1 MEERQWHT
9 LSIHETEDHLDT
21 DIDQG
26 LREETATERIEQHGK
41 NVLPE
46 PKKDPKWLK
55 FVRQFNDVLVYVLLA
70 AAVIKAVLGYWLDTS
85 VIALVVL
92 IIGIIGYLQENKAEQ
107 ALEGIK
113 NMLSPSALVRR
124 DGKRKEIEA
133 EYLVPGDIVYL
144 KPGDKI
150 PVDLRLIT
158 AENMKVEESALTGE
172 AITVDK
178 TLDPLEE
185 KIGLGDRTN
194 LAFSGTSVAAGTGSG
209 IVIATGSKTE
219 LGKINAS
226 IAEVEKVQTPLIQQ
240 TQRFGKTV
248 ASVIAGV
255 AVFTFI
261 FGYFLRDYETVEL
274 LLAVIGLT
282 VAVIPEGLPAI
293 ISIILALGVRQMA
306 DNKAIV
312 KNLPS
317 VETLGAVSV
326 ICSDKT
332 GTLTKNEMT
341 VQNIQLADRT
351 LRVTGSGYAPE
362 GRIEFE
368 NDVYSNKQD
377 EILNEILLAGVTC
390 NDSDLFFDEES
401 KQWMIT
407 GDPTEGCLLTLGEK
421 AEESIRP
428 LRVISKIPFDSAHKY
443 MATLSPRDEAHV
455 MYLKG
460 APDRLFSMAEAS
472 DSNFPTEMWEEKM
485 TDLAKKG
492 QRVIGV
498 AKRTFN
504 TSKEK
509 IDHDD
514 LYEGIEFLGLIGIM
528 DPPRP
533 EAIEAVN
540 ECQSAGIQV
549 KMITGDHKETAIAI
563 GNELGISTEA
573 GALQGTEIDD
583 LTDEELA
590 DVVGQY
596 NIFARTSPENK
607 TRLVKALQMQ
617 DHIVAMT
624 GDGVNDAPALRRADI
639 GVAMGIKGTEVSK
652 EAAEMVL
659 VDDNFNTI
667 FKAVKEGRRVY
678 DNLKKTILFILPTN
692 GAQGFLLLISI
703 FLGTQLPLTALQ
715 ILWVNMVVA
724 ITLSFAIA
732 FEPLEPSTMKRAPR
746 PKKTPLLNRYYI
758 FRILLVSLIISGGT
772 LVYNLYMNAGD
783 YSVEYIHTM
792 TLNAIVIA
800 QMFHLFNVRVET
812 EPALNRSF
820 FENPIAFYV
829 SGALIALQ
837 LFITYVPFMNT
848 AFGTTPIAASD
859 WITPF
864 VFGIAV
870 FFIIELEKLISRNV
884 IKRKQS

>member
-9 LSIHETEDHLDT
+9 LSIHETEDLLDT

-55 FVRQFNDVLVYVLLA
+55 FVRQFNDVLIYILLA
-70 AAVIKAVLGYWLDTS
+70 GAVIKAVLGYRLDTI

-113 NMLSPSALVRR
+113 KMLSPSALVRR

-692 GAQGFLLLISI
+692 GAQGLLLLMSI

-732 FEPLEPSTMKRAPR
+732 FEPLEPSTMQRAPR
-746 PKKTPLLNRYYI
+746 PKKTPLLNGYYI
-758 FRILLVSLIISGGT
+758 FRILLVSLLISGGT
-772 LVYNLYMNAGD
+772 LMYNLYMNTGD

-792 TLNAIVIA
+792 TLNTIVFA
-800 QMFHLFNVRVET
+800 QLFHLFNVRVEL

-829 SGALIALQ
+829 SGVLIALQ

-848 AFGTTPIAASD
+848 AFGTMPIAATD
-859 WITPF
+859 WLIPIAL
-864 VFGIAV
+864 GIIV
-870 FFIIELEKLISRNV
+870 FFIIELEKLISRNL
-884 IKRKQS
+884 IRRNQS

>member
-55 FVRQFNDVLVYVLLA
+55 FVRQFNDVLIYILLA
-70 AAVIKAVLGYWLDTS
+70 GAVIKAVLGYRLDTI

-113 NMLSPSALVRR
+113 KMLSPSALVRR

-194 LAFSGTSVAAGTGSG
+194 LAFSGTSVVAGTGSG

-282 VAVIPEGLPAI
+282 VAIIPEGLPAI

-829 SGALIALQ
+829 SGALIVLQ

-859 WITPF
+859 WIIPF
-864 VFGIAV
+864 AFGIAV

>member
-1 MEERQWHT
+1 MEERHWHT
-9 LSIHETEDHLDT
+9 LSIHETEDYLDT

-26 LREETATERIEQHGK
+26 LREETAQERIEKYGK

-55 FVRQFNDVLVYVLLA
+55 FLRQFNDVLIYVLLA
-70 AAVIKAVLGYWLDTS
+70 AAVITAVLGYWYDTI

-150 PVDLRLIT
+150 PADLRLIT

-255 AVFTFI
+255 AVFAFI
-261 FGYFLRDYETVEL
+261 FGYFLRDYETAEL
-274 LLAVIGLT
+274 LLAVIGLA

-312 KNLPS
+312 KSLPS

-341 VQNIQLADRT
+341 AQNIQLADRT
-351 LRVTGSGYAPE
+351 LQVTGSGYAPE

-377 EILNEILLAGVTC
+377 EVLNEILLACVTC

-401 KQWMIT
+401 KQWKIT

-443 MATLSPRDEAHV
+443 MATLSPRDDEHV

-472 DSNFPTEMWEEKM
+472 DSNFPTDMWEKKM

-563 GNELGISTEA
+563 GNELGISTRPA
-573 GALQGTEIDD
+573 PFKGPR
-583 LTDEELA
+583 LT
-590 DVVGQY
+590 
-596 NIFARTSPENK
+596 T
-607 TRLVKALQMQ
+607 
-617 DHIVAMT
+617 
-624 GDGVNDAPALRRADI
+624 
-639 GVAMGIKGTEVSK
+639 
-652 EAAEMVL
+652 
-659 VDDNFNTI
+659 
-667 FKAVKEGRRVY
+667 
-678 DNLKKTILFILPTN
+678 
-692 GAQGFLLLISI
+692 
-703 FLGTQLPLTALQ
+703 
-715 ILWVNMVVA
+715 
-724 ITLSFAIA
+724 
-732 FEPLEPSTMKRAPR
+732 
-746 PKKTPLLNRYYI
+746 
-758 FRILLVSLIISGGT
+758 
-772 LVYNLYMNAGD
+772 
-783 YSVEYIHTM
+783 
-792 TLNAIVIA
+792 
-800 QMFHLFNVRVET
+800 
-812 EPALNRSF
+812 
-820 FENPIAFYV
+820 
-829 SGALIALQ
+829 
-837 LFITYVPFMNT
+837 
-848 AFGTTPIAASD
+848 
-859 WITPF
+859 
-864 VFGIAV
+864 
-870 FFIIELEKLISRNV
+870 
-884 IKRKQS
+884 

>member
-240 TQRFGKTV
+240 TQRFGKTI

-341 VQNIQLADRT
+341 AQNIQLADRT

-573 GALQGTEIDD
+573 GALQGTEIYD
-583 LTDEELA
+583 LKYEELA
-590 DVVGQY
+590 YVVGQY
-596 NIFARTSPENK
+596 NIFARTS
-607 TRLVKALQMQ
+607 
-617 DHIVAMT
+617 
-624 GDGVNDAPALRRADI
+624 
-639 GVAMGIKGTEVSK
+639 
-652 EAAEMVL
+652 
-659 VDDNFNTI
+659 
-667 FKAVKEGRRVY
+667 
-678 DNLKKTILFILPTN
+678 
-692 GAQGFLLLISI
+692 
-703 FLGTQLPLTALQ
+703 
-715 ILWVNMVVA
+715 
-724 ITLSFAIA
+724 
-732 FEPLEPSTMKRAPR
+732 
-746 PKKTPLLNRYYI
+746 
-758 FRILLVSLIISGGT
+758 
-772 LVYNLYMNAGD
+772 
-783 YSVEYIHTM
+783 
-792 TLNAIVIA
+792 
-800 QMFHLFNVRVET
+800 
-812 EPALNRSF
+812 
-820 FENPIAFYV
+820 
-829 SGALIALQ
+829 
-837 LFITYVPFMNT
+837 
-848 AFGTTPIAASD
+848 
-859 WITPF
+859 
-864 VFGIAV
+864 
-870 FFIIELEKLISRNV
+870 
-884 IKRKQS
+884 

>member
-1 MEERQWHT
+1 MEERHWHT

-26 LREETATERIEQHGK
+26 LREETAQERIEKHGK

-55 FVRQFNDVLVYVLLA
+55 FLRQFNDVLIYVLLA
-70 AAVIKAVLGYWLDTS
+70 AAVITAVLGYWYDTI

-255 AVFTFI
+255 AVFAFI
-261 FGYFLRDYETVEL
+261 FGYFLRDYETAEL
-274 LLAVIGLT
+274 LLAVIGLA

-312 KNLPS
+312 KSLPS

-341 VQNIQLADRT
+341 AQNIQLADRT
-351 LRVTGSGYAPE
+351 LQVTGSGYAPE
-362 GRIEFE
+362 GRIESE

-377 EILNEILLAGVTC
+377 EVLNEILLAGVTC

-401 KQWMIT
+401 KQWKIT

-443 MATLSPRDEAHV
+443 MATLSPRDDEHV

-472 DSNFPTEMWEEKM
+472 DSNFPTDMWEKKM

-607 TRLVKALQMQ
+607 TRLVKALQTQ

-692 GAQGFLLLISI
+692 GAQGFVLLMSI

-746 PKKTPLLNRYYI
+746 PKKTPLLSRYYI
-758 FRILLVSLIISGGT
+758 FRILLVSLIIGGGT
-772 LVYNLYMNAGD
+772 LMYNLYMNAGD

-792 TLNAIVIA
+792 TLNTIVIA

-829 SGALIALQ
+829 SGALIVLQ

-859 WITPF
+859 WIIPF
-864 VFGIAV
+864 VFGLVV

-884 IKRKQS
+884 IKRRQS

>member
-9 LSIHETEDHLDT
+9 LSIHETEDLLDT

-55 FVRQFNDVLVYVLLA
+55 FVRQFNDVLIYILLA
-70 AAVIKAVLGYWLDTS
+70 GAVIKAVLGYRLDTI

-113 NMLSPSALVRR
+113 KMLSPSALVRR

-692 GAQGFLLLISI
+692 GAQGLLLLMSI

-732 FEPLEPSTMKRAPR
+732 FEPLEPSTMQRAPR
-746 PKKTPLLNRYYI
+746 PKKTPLLNGYYI
-758 FRILLVSLIISGGT
+758 FRILLVSLLISGGT
-772 LVYNLYMNAGD
+772 LMYNLYMNTGD

-792 TLNAIVIA
+792 TLNTIVFA
-800 QMFHLFNVRVET
+800 QLFHLFNVRVEL

-829 SGALIALQ
+829 SGVLIALQ

-848 AFGTTPIAASD
+848 AFGTMPIAATD
-859 WITPF
+859 WLIPIAS
-864 VFGIAV
+864 GIIV
-870 FFIIELEKLISRNV
+870 FFIIELEKLISRNL
-884 IKRKQS
+884 IRRNQS

>member
-1 MEERQWHT
+1 MEERHWHT
-9 LSIHETEDHLDT
+9 LSIHETEDYLDT

-26 LREETATERIEQHGK
+26 LREETAQERIEKYGK

-55 FVRQFNDVLVYVLLA
+55 FLRQFNDVLIYVLLA
-70 AAVIKAVLGYWLDTS
+70 AAVITAVLGYWYDTI

-124 DGKRKEIEA
+124 DRKRKEIEA

-150 PVDLRLIT
+150 PADLRLIT

-255 AVFTFI
+255 AVFAFI
-261 FGYFLRDYETVEL
+261 FGYFLRDYETAEL
-274 LLAVIGLT
+274 LLAVIGLA

-312 KNLPS
+312 KSLPS

-341 VQNIQLADRT
+341 AQNIQLADRT
-351 LRVTGSGYAPE
+351 LQVTGSGYAPE

-377 EILNEILLAGVTC
+377 EVLNEILLACVTC

-401 KQWMIT
+401 KQWKIT

-443 MATLSPRDEAHV
+443 MATLSPRDDEHV

-472 DSNFPTEMWEEKM
+472 DSNFPTDMWEKKM

-607 TRLVKALQMQ
+607 TRLVKALQTQ

-652 EAAEMVL
+652 EAADMVL

-667 FKAVKEGRRVY
+667 FKAVKEGRRIY

-692 GAQGFLLLISI
+692 GAQGFVLLMSI
-703 FLGTQLPLTALQ
+703 FLGTQLPLTSLQ

-724 ITLSFAIA
+724 ITLSFALA

-746 PKKTPLLNRYYI
+746 PKKTPLLSRYYI
-758 FRILLVSLIISGGT
+758 FRILLVSLIIGGGT
-772 LVYNLYMNAGD
+772 LMYNLYMNTGD
-783 YSVEYIHTM
+783 YSVEYVRTM
-792 TLNAIVIA
+792 TLNTIVIA

-829 SGALIALQ
+829 SGALIVLQ

-859 WITPF
+859 WIIPF
-864 VFGIAV
+864 VFGLVV
-870 FFIIELEKLISRNV
+870 FFIIELEKLISRTV
-884 IKRKQS
+884 MKRRQS

>member
-9 LSIHETEDHLDT
+9 LSIHETEDLLNT

-26 LREETATERIEQHGK
+26 LREETAKERIEQHGK

-55 FVRQFNDVLVYVLLA
+55 FVRQFNDVLIYVLLT
-70 AAVIKAVLGYWLDTS
+70 AAVIKVVLGYWYDS
-85 VIALVVL
+85 IVIALVVL

-124 DGKRKEIEA
+124 DSKRKEIEA

-150 PVDLRLIT
+150 PADLRLIT
-158 AENMKVEESALTGE
+158 VENMKVEESALTGE

-240 TQRFGKTV
+240 TQRFGKTI

-261 FGYFLRDYETVEL
+261 FGYFLRDYETTEL
-274 LLAVIGLT
+274 LLAVIGLS

-341 VQNIQLADRT
+341 AQNIQLADRT

-549 KMITGDHKETAIAI
+549 KMITGDHKDTAIAI
-563 GNELGISTEA
+563 GNELGIPTEA

-583 LTDEELA
+583 LTDEELVE
-590 DVVGQY
+590 VVGQY

-607 TRLVKALQMQ
+607 TRLVKALQTQ

-692 GAQGFLLLISI
+692 GAQGLLLLMSI

-732 FEPLEPSTMKRAPR
+732 FEPLEPSTMQRAPR
-746 PKKTPLLNRYYI
+746 PKKTPLLNGYYI
-758 FRILLVSLIISGGT
+758 FRILLVSLLISGGT
-772 LVYNLYMNAGD
+772 LMYNLYMNTGD

-792 TLNAIVIA
+792 TLNTIVFA
-800 QMFHLFNVRVET
+800 QLFHLFNVRVEL
-812 EPALNRSF
+812 EPALSRSF

-829 SGALIALQ
+829 SGVLIALQ

-848 AFGTTPIAASD
+848 AFGTMPIAATD
-859 WITPF
+859 WLIPIAL
-864 VFGIAV
+864 GIIV
-870 FFIIELEKLISRNV
+870 FFIIELEKLISRNL
-884 IKRKQS
+884 IRRNQS

>member
-1 MEERQWHT
+1 
-9 LSIHETEDHLDT
+9 
-21 DIDQG
+21 
-26 LREETATERIEQHGK
+26 
-41 NVLPE
+41 
-46 PKKDPKWLK
+46 
-55 FVRQFNDVLVYVLLA
+55 
-70 AAVIKAVLGYWLDTS
+70 
-85 VIALVVL
+85 
-92 IIGIIGYLQENKAEQ
+92 
-107 ALEGIK
+107 
-113 NMLSPSALVRR
+113 
-124 DGKRKEIEA
+124 
-133 EYLVPGDIVYL
+133 
-144 KPGDKI
+144 
-150 PVDLRLIT
+150 
-158 AENMKVEESALTGE
+158 
-172 AITVDK
+172 ITVDK

-255 AVFTFI
+255 AVFAFI
-261 FGYFLRDYETVEL
+261 FGYFLRDYETAEL
-274 LLAVIGLT
+274 LLAVIGLA

-312 KNLPS
+312 KSLPS

-341 VQNIQLADRT
+341 AQNIQLADRT
-351 LRVTGSGYAPE
+351 LQVTGSGYAPE

-377 EILNEILLAGVTC
+377 EVLNEILLACVTC

-401 KQWMIT
+401 KQWKIT

-443 MATLSPRDEAHV
+443 MATLSPRDDEHV

-472 DSNFPTEMWEEKM
+472 DSNFPTDMWEKKM

-607 TRLVKALQMQ
+607 TRLVKALQTQ

-652 EAAEMVL
+652 EAADMVL

-667 FKAVKEGRRVY
+667 FKAVKEGRR
-678 DNLKKTILFILPTN
+678 
-692 GAQGFLLLISI
+692 
-703 FLGTQLPLTALQ
+703 
-715 ILWVNMVVA
+715 
-724 ITLSFAIA
+724 
-732 FEPLEPSTMKRAPR
+732 
-746 PKKTPLLNRYYI
+746 
-758 FRILLVSLIISGGT
+758 
-772 LVYNLYMNAGD
+772 
-783 YSVEYIHTM
+783 
-792 TLNAIVIA
+792 
-800 QMFHLFNVRVET
+800 
-812 EPALNRSF
+812 
-820 FENPIAFYV
+820 
-829 SGALIALQ
+829 
-837 LFITYVPFMNT
+837 
-848 AFGTTPIAASD
+848 
-859 WITPF
+859 
-864 VFGIAV
+864 
-870 FFIIELEKLISRNV
+870 
-884 IKRKQS
+884 

>member
-607 TRLVKALQMQ
+607 TRLVKALQTQ

-692 GAQGFLLLISI
+692 GAQGFVLLMSI

-746 PKKTPLLNRYYI
+746 PKKTPLLSRYYI
-758 FRILLVSLIISGGT
+758 FRILLVSLIIGGGT

-792 TLNAIVIA
+792 TLNTIVIA

-829 SGALIALQ
+829 SGALIVLQ

-859 WITPF
+859 WIIPF

-884 IKRKQS
+884 MKRK

>member
-9 LSIHETEDHLDT
+9 LSIHETEELLDT

-26 LREETATERIEQHGK
+26 LREETAKERIEQHGK

-55 FVRQFNDVLVYVLLA
+55 FVRQFNDVLIYVLLA
-70 AAVIKAVLGYWLDTS
+70 AAVIKVVLGYWYDS
-85 VIALVVL
+85 IVIALVVL

-150 PVDLRLIT
+150 PADLRLIT
-158 AENMKVEESALTGE
+158 VENMKVEESALTGE

-178 TLDPLEE
+178 TIDPLEE

-255 AVFTFI
+255 AVFAFI
-261 FGYFLRDYETVEL
+261 FGYFLRDYETAEL
-274 LLAVIGLT
+274 LLAVIGLA

-312 KNLPS
+312 KSLPS

-341 VQNIQLADRT
+341 AQNIQLADRT
-351 LRVTGSGYAPE
+351 LQVTGSGYAPE

-377 EILNEILLAGVTC
+377 EVLNEILLAGVTC

-401 KQWMIT
+401 KQWKIT

-498 AKRTFN
+498 AKRTFD

-549 KMITGDHKETAIAI
+549 KMITGDHKDTAIAI
-563 GNELGISTEA
+563 GNELGIPTEA

-583 LTDEELA
+583 LTDEELVE
-590 DVVGQY
+590 VVGQY

-607 TRLVKALQMQ
+607 TRLVKALQTQ

-652 EAAEMVL
+652 EAADMVL

-667 FKAVKEGRRVY
+667 FKAVKEGRRIY

-692 GAQGFLLLISI
+692 GAQGFVLLMSI
-703 FLGTQLPLTALQ
+703 FLGTQLPLTSLQ

-724 ITLSFAIA
+724 ITLSFALA

-746 PKKTPLLNRYYI
+746 PKKTPLLSRYYI
-758 FRILLVSLIISGGT
+758 FRILLVSLIIGGGT
-772 LVYNLYMNAGD
+772 LMYNLYMNTGD
-783 YSVEYIHTM
+783 YSVEYVHTM
-792 TLNAIVIA
+792 TLNTIVIA

-829 SGALIALQ
+829 SGALIVLQ

-859 WITPF
+859 WIIPF
-864 VFGIAV
+864 VFGLVV
-870 FFIIELEKLISRNV
+870 FFIIELEKLISRTV
-884 IKRKQS
+884 MKRRQS

>member
-9 LSIHETEDHLDT
+9 LSIHETEDLIDT

-26 LREETATERIEQHGK
+26 LREETAKERIEQHGK

-55 FVRQFNDVLVYVLLA
+55 FVRQFNDVLIYVLLA
-70 AAVIKAVLGYWLDTS
+70 AAVIKVVLGYWYDS
-85 VIALVVL
+85 IVIALVVL

-124 DGKRKEIEA
+124 DSKRKEIEA

-150 PVDLRLIT
+150 PADLRLIT
-158 AENMKVEESALTGE
+158 VENMKVEESALTGE

-240 TQRFGKTV
+240 TQRFGKTI

-261 FGYFLRDYETVEL
+261 FGYFLRDYETTEL
-274 LLAVIGLT
+274 LLAVIGLS

-341 VQNIQLADRT
+341 AQNIQLADRT

-549 KMITGDHKETAIAI
+549 KMITGDHKDTAIAI
-563 GNELGISTEA
+563 GNELGIPTEA

-583 LTDEELA
+583 LTDEELVE
-590 DVVGQY
+590 VVGQY

-607 TRLVKALQMQ
+607 TRLVKALQTQ

-692 GAQGFLLLISI
+692 GAQGLLLLMSI

-732 FEPLEPSTMKRAPR
+732 FEPLEPSTMQRAPR
-746 PKKTPLLNRYYI
+746 PKKTPLLNGYYI
-758 FRILLVSLIISGGT
+758 FRILLVSLLISGGT
-772 LVYNLYMNAGD
+772 LMYNLYMNTGD

-792 TLNAIVIA
+792 TLNTIVFA
-800 QMFHLFNVRVET
+800 QLFHLFNVRVEL
-812 EPALNRSF
+812 EPALSRSF

-829 SGALIALQ
+829 SGVLIALQ

-848 AFGTTPIAASD
+848 AFGTMPIAATD
-859 WITPF
+859 WLIPIAL
-864 VFGIAV
+864 GIIV
-870 FFIIELEKLISRNV
+870 FFIIELEKLISRNL
-884 IKRKQS
+884 IRRNQS

>member
-9 LSIHETEDHLDT
+9 LSIHETEDLLDT

-26 LREETATERIEQHGK
+26 LREETAKERIEQHGK

-55 FVRQFNDVLVYVLLA
+55 FVRQFNDVLIYVLLA
-70 AAVIKAVLGYWLDTS
+70 AAVIKVVLGYWYDS
-85 VIALVVL
+85 IVIALVVL

-124 DGKRKEIEA
+124 DSKRKEIEA

-150 PVDLRLIT
+150 PADLRLIT
-158 AENMKVEESALTGE
+158 VENMKVEESALTGE

-240 TQRFGKTV
+240 TQRFGKTI

-261 FGYFLRDYETVEL
+261 FGYFLRDYETTEL
-274 LLAVIGLT
+274 LLAVIGLS

-341 VQNIQLADRT
+341 AQNIQLADRT

-549 KMITGDHKETAIAI
+549 KMITGDHKDTAIAI
-563 GNELGISTEA
+563 GNELGIPTEA

-583 LTDEELA
+583 LTDEELVE
-590 DVVGQY
+590 VVGQY

-607 TRLVKALQMQ
+607 TRLVKALQTQ

-692 GAQGFLLLISI
+692 GAQGLLLLMSI

-732 FEPLEPSTMKRAPR
+732 FEPLEPSTMQRAPR
-746 PKKTPLLNRYYI
+746 PKKTPLLSGYYI
-758 FRILLVSLIISGGT
+758 FRILLVSLLISGGT
-772 LVYNLYMNAGD
+772 LMYNLYMNTGD

-792 TLNAIVIA
+792 TLNTIVFA
-800 QMFHLFNVRVET
+800 QLFHLFNVRVEL
-812 EPALNRSF
+812 EPALSRSF

-829 SGALIALQ
+829 SGVLIALQ

-848 AFGTTPIAASD
+848 AFGTMPIAATD
-859 WITPF
+859 WLIPIAL
-864 VFGIAV
+864 GIIV
-870 FFIIELEKLISRNV
+870 FFIIELEKLISRNL
-884 IKRKQS
+884 IRRNQS

>member
-1 MEERQWHT
+1 MEDRQWHT

-55 FVRQFNDVLVYVLLA
+55 FVRQFNDVLIYILLA
-70 AAVIKAVLGYWLDTS
+70 GAVIKAVLGYRLDTI

-113 NMLSPSALVRR
+113 KMLSPSALVRR

>member
-9 LSIHETEDHLDT
+9 LSIHETEDLIDT

-26 LREETATERIEQHGK
+26 LREETAKERIEQHGK

-55 FVRQFNDVLVYVLLA
+55 FVRQFNDVLIYVLLA
-70 AAVIKAVLGYWLDTS
+70 AAVIKVVLGHWYDS
-85 VIALVVL
+85 IVIALVVL

-124 DGKRKEIEA
+124 DSKRKEIEA

-150 PVDLRLIT
+150 PADLRLIT
-158 AENMKVEESALTGE
+158 VENMKVEESALTGE

-240 TQRFGKTV
+240 TQRFGKTI

-261 FGYFLRDYETVEL
+261 FGYFLRDYETTEL
-274 LLAVIGLT
+274 LLAVIGLS

-341 VQNIQLADRT
+341 AQNIQLADRT

-549 KMITGDHKETAIAI
+549 KMITGDHKDTAIAI
-563 GNELGISTEA
+563 GNELGIPTEA

-583 LTDEELA
+583 LTDEELVE
-590 DVVGQY
+590 VVGQY

-607 TRLVKALQMQ
+607 TRLVKALQTQ

-692 GAQGFLLLISI
+692 GAQGLLLLMSI

-732 FEPLEPSTMKRAPR
+732 FEPLEPSTMQRAPR
-746 PKKTPLLNRYYI
+746 PKKTPLLNGYYI
-758 FRILLVSLIISGGT
+758 FRILLVSLLISGGT
-772 LVYNLYMNAGD
+772 LMYNLYMNTGD

-792 TLNAIVIA
+792 TLNTIVFA
-800 QMFHLFNVRVET
+800 QLFHLFNVRVEL
-812 EPALNRSF
+812 EPALSRSF

-829 SGALIALQ
+829 SGVLIALQ

-848 AFGTTPIAASD
+848 AFGTMPIAATD
-859 WITPF
+859 WLIPIAL
-864 VFGIAV
+864 GIIV
-870 FFIIELEKLISRNV
+870 FFIIELEKLISRNL
-884 IKRKQS
+884 IRRNQS

>member
-1 MEERQWHT
+1 
-9 LSIHETEDHLDT
+9 
-21 DIDQG
+21 
-26 LREETATERIEQHGK
+26 
-41 NVLPE
+41 
-46 PKKDPKWLK
+46 
-55 FVRQFNDVLVYVLLA
+55 
-70 AAVIKAVLGYWLDTS
+70 
-85 VIALVVL
+85 
-92 IIGIIGYLQENKAEQ
+92 
-107 ALEGIK
+107 
-113 NMLSPSALVRR
+113 
-124 DGKRKEIEA
+124 
-133 EYLVPGDIVYL
+133 
-144 KPGDKI
+144 
-150 PVDLRLIT
+150 
-158 AENMKVEESALTGE
+158 
-172 AITVDK
+172 
-178 TLDPLEE
+178 
-185 KIGLGDRTN
+185 
-194 LAFSGTSVAAGTGSG
+194 
-209 IVIATGSKTE
+209 
-219 LGKINAS
+219 
-226 IAEVEKVQTPLIQQ
+226 
-240 TQRFGKTV
+240 
-248 ASVIAGV
+248 
-255 AVFTFI
+255 
-261 FGYFLRDYETVEL
+261 
-274 LLAVIGLT
+274 
-282 VAVIPEGLPAI
+282 
-293 ISIILALGVRQMA
+293 
-306 DNKAIV
+306 
-312 KNLPS
+312 
-317 VETLGAVSV
+317 
-326 ICSDKT
+326 
-332 GTLTKNEMT
+332 
-341 VQNIQLADRT
+341 
-351 LRVTGSGYAPE
+351 
-362 GRIEFE
+362 
-368 NDVYSNKQD
+368 
-377 EILNEILLAGVTC
+377 
-390 NDSDLFFDEES
+390 
-401 KQWMIT
+401 
-407 GDPTEGCLLTLGEK
+407 
-421 AEESIRP
+421 
-428 LRVISKIPFDSAHKY
+428 
-443 MATLSPRDEAHV
+443 
-455 MYLKG
+455 
-460 APDRLFSMAEAS
+460 
-472 DSNFPTEMWEEKM
+472 
-485 TDLAKKG
+485 
-492 QRVIGV
+492 
-498 AKRTFN
+498 
-504 TSKEK
+504 
-509 IDHDD
+509 
-514 LYEGIEFLGLIGIM
+514 
-528 DPPRP
+528 
-533 EAIEAVN
+533 
-540 ECQSAGIQV
+540 
-549 KMITGDHKETAIAI
+549 

-624 GDGVNDAPALRRADI
+624 GHAVNDAPALRRADI

-678 DNLKKTILFILPTN
+678 DTLKKTILFILPTN

>member
-240 TQRFGKTV
+240 TQRFGKTI

-261 FGYFLRDYETVEL
+261 FGYFLRDYETTEL
-274 LLAVIGLT
+274 LLAVIGLS

-341 VQNIQLADRT
+341 AQNIQLADRT

-540 ECQSAGIQV
+540 ECQSARIQV
-549 KMITGDHKETAIAI
+549 KMITGDHKDTAIAI
-563 GNELGISTEA
+563 GNELGIPTEA

-583 LTDEELA
+583 LTDEELVE
-590 DVVGQY
+590 VVGQY

-607 TRLVKALQMQ
+607 TRLVKALQTQ

-692 GAQGFLLLISI
+692 GAQGLLLLMSI

-732 FEPLEPSTMKRAPR
+732 FEPLEPSTMQRAPR
-746 PKKTPLLNRYYI
+746 PKKTPLLNGYYI
-758 FRILLVSLIISGGT
+758 FRILLVSLLISGGT
-772 LVYNLYMNAGD
+772 LMYNLYMNTGD

-792 TLNAIVIA
+792 TLNTIVFA
-800 QMFHLFNVRVET
+800 QLFHLFNVRVEL

-829 SGALIALQ
+829 SGVLIALQ

-848 AFGTTPIAASD
+848 AFGTMPIAATD
-859 WITPF
+859 WLIPIAL
-864 VFGIAV
+864 GIIV
-870 FFIIELEKLISRNV
+870 FFIIELEKLISRNL
-884 IKRKQS
+884 IRRNQS

>member
-55 FVRQFNDVLVYVLLA
+55 FVRQFNDVLIYILLA
-70 AAVIKAVLGYWLDTS
+70 GAVVKAVLGYRLDTI

-113 NMLSPSALVRR
+113 KMLSPSALVRR

-306 DNKAIV
+306 NNKAIV

-692 GAQGFLLLISI
+692 GAQGFVLLISI

-783 YSVEYIHTM
+783 HSVEYIHTM
-792 TLNAIVIA
+792 TLNVIVIA

-829 SGALIALQ
+829 SGALIVLQ

>member
-1 MEERQWHT
+1 MEERHWHT

-26 LREETATERIEQHGK
+26 LREETAQERIEKHGK

-55 FVRQFNDVLVYVLLA
+55 FLRQFNDVLIYVLLA
-70 AAVIKAVLGYWLDTS
+70 AAVITAVLGYWYDTI

-255 AVFTFI
+255 AVFAFI
-261 FGYFLRDYETVEL
+261 FGYFLRDYETAEL
-274 LLAVIGLT
+274 LLAVIGLA

-312 KNLPS
+312 KSLPS

-341 VQNIQLADRT
+341 AQNIQLADRT

-362 GRIEFE
+362 GQIELAGE
-368 NDVYSNKQD
+368 LYSNEQD
-377 EILNEILLAGVTC
+377 DTLNEILLAGVTC
-390 NDSDLFFDEES
+390 NDSDLFFDEETN
-401 KQWMIT
+401 QWMII
-407 GDPTEGCLLTLGEK
+407 GDPTEGCLLTLAKK
-421 AEESIRP
+421 AKTEIRP
-428 LRVISKIPFDSAHKY
+428 LDVISKIPFDSAHKY
-443 MATLSPRDEAHV
+443 MATLSPRDGEHV
-455 MYLKG
+455 LYLKG

-472 DSNFPTEMWEEKM
+472 DPDFPTKMWEEKM

-498 AKRTFN
+498 AKRTFSP
-504 TSKEK
+504 SKEQ

-563 GNELGISTEA
+563 GNELGIPTEA
-573 GALQGTEIDD
+573 GTLQGTEIDD
-583 LTDEELA
+583 LTDEELIE
-590 DVVGQY
+590 VVGQY

-607 TRLVKALQMQ
+607 TRLVKALQAQ

-692 GAQGFLLLISI
+692 GAQGFVLLMSI

-732 FEPLEPSTMKRAPR
+732 FEPLEPSTMQRAPR
-746 PKKTPLLNRYYI
+746 PKKTPLLSRYYI
-758 FRILLVSLIISGGT
+758 FRILLVSLLIGGGT
-772 LVYNLYMNAGD
+772 LVYNLYMNSGD

-792 TLNAIVIA
+792 TLNTIVIA

-829 SGALIALQ
+829 SGALIVLQ

-859 WITPF
+859 WIIPF
-864 VFGIAV
+864 VFGLVV
-870 FFIIELEKLISRNV
+870 FFIIELEKLISRTV
-884 IKRKQS
+884 MKRRQS